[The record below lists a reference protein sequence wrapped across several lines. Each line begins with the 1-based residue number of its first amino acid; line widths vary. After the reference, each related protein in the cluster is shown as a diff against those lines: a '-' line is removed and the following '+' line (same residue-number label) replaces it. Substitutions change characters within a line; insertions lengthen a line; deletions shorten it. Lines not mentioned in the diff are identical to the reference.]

1 MLQIIRTIKKTTTTS
16 KWSNKVCIVFSHYR
30 TSRRDGEQMK
40 DLLKL
45 WQWGRVEHSSV
56 AVHSLDWATWHC
68 FFTAVLL
75 SMATACQHSTA
86 GKLGRFPSVNKL
98 KTCFLKTISVFKE
111 GYVNVISSNQINIKH
126 CKCATYLFTINTF
139 VYLGRLILIWNP
151 GFDVYF
157 NPSDVFEQNIVLMSS
172 LAQSCTS
179 KALLGVV
186 YCSNQ
191 SNITKIELSNPFD
204 VDCFSRFCY
213 LSI

>member
-1 MLQIIRTIKKTTTTS
+1 M
-16 KWSNKVCIVFSHYR
+16 
-30 TSRRDGEQMK
+30 
-40 DLLKL
+40 
-45 WQWGRVEHSSV
+45 
-56 AVHSLDWATWHC
+56 
-68 FFTAVLL
+68 
-75 SMATACQHSTA
+75 
-86 GKLGRFPSVNKL
+86 
-98 KTCFLKTISVFKE
+98 FKE
-111 GYVNVISSNQINIKH
+111 GYVNVILSNQINIKH
-126 CKCATYLFTINTF
+126 CNCATYLFTINTF

-157 NPSDVFEQNIVLMSS
+157 NPTDVFEQNIVLMSS

-186 YCSNQ
+186 YYSNR